1 MRLGERV
8 IKLNSLY
15 IMLDNKNL
23 LRTYGHIMHQLP
35 YLMQLRN
42 LTLSQSDKNGD
53 YFIKS

>member
-23 LRTYGHIMHQLP
+23 FK
-35 YLMQLRN
+35 N
-42 LTLSQSDKNGD
+42 LWSYNASIAISDAVKKFNV
-53 YFIKS
+53 ITE